1 MPAIKHLSSVSSA
14 LQADVTR
21 ILHACHHDPFTVLGV
36 HVDAGRT
43 RMLVF
48 RPNADFIWV
57 TLDGERTQMN
67 QIDESGLFYL
77 EGDVTKWG
85 RHPSLVEHV
94 DGQECTFID
103 PYTFWPQLSEQWL
116 DDFHT
121 QECFDAYKVMGARP
135 WEVDGIKGALFSLW
149 APNAERVSVVGDFNG
164 WDGRVH
170 PMRSRGQ
177 SGVWELFIPEFSEGL
192 LYKFEIRARDTGQIF
207 VKTDPYGRFFE
218 LRPNS
223 AARYTAVDSY
233 QWQDDLWLQKRS
245 KSDWL
250 HSPQSIYEVHAGSW
264 RRQDNGDFLNYREL
278 AHELVP
284 YVKDMGFTHIELL
297 PITEFPYDGSWGYQ
311 VTGFF
316 APTSRF
322 GAVDDFKYF
331 IDFCHCNGIGVILDW
346 VPAHFPKDAHG
357 LARFDGSCLYE
368 HDDPRRG
375 EHKDWGTL
383 IFNYGRN
390 EVRNFLYSSALFWL
404 EEFHLDGL
412 RVDAV
417 ASMLYLDYSREEGEW
432 APNQFGGNENLDA
445 IHFIRR
451 TNERVHQDFPGV
463 LMMAE
468 ESTAWPQVSRPVYL
482 GGLGFSMKWN
492 MGWMNDTLRYV
503 SQDSIHRKYHHENL
517 TFSLLYA
524 FSENFVLPLSH
535 DEVVHGKRSLLEK
548 MPGDDWQKFAN
559 LRLLFT
565 YLFTHPGKKL
575 LFMGGEFGQGR
586 EWCHD
591 RALDWEL
598 LEHEWQRG
606 VQSVVR
612 DLNRLYQTLPALHR
626 YDFEGKGFEWVD
638 CHDSSQSVISY
649 MRKSEAGCVL
659 VVLNFTPV
667 VREHYRIGVPD
678 LVQYREIFNSDS
690 MFYGGSNV
698 SNGTHIAA
706 ENIAHMNQSFSV
718 SLTLPPLGGIILQ
731 GPDQ

>member
-1 MPAIKHLSSVSSA
+1 M
-14 LQADVTR
+14 R
-21 ILHACHHDPFTVLGV
+21 
-36 HVDAGRT
+36 
-43 RMLVF
+43 VF
-48 RPNADFIWV
+48 RPHADSLWV
-57 TLDGERTQMN
+57 VIGEKRT
-67 QIDESGLFYL
+67 ELKRVEATGLFSL
-77 EGDVTKWG
+77 EAAVGDWVS
-85 RHPSLVEHV
+85 HPQLVEKIGH
-94 DGQECTFID
+94 EERLFHD
-103 PYTFWPQLSEQWL
+103 PYTFWPQLTDQWL
-116 DDFHT
+116 SAFHE
-121 QECFDAYKVMGARP
+121 QECFDAYRIMGARP
-135 WEVDGIKGALFSLW
+135 WVVDDIEGVLFVLW
-149 APNAERVSVVGDFNG
+149 APNAERVSVVGDFNR
-164 WDGRVH
+164 WDGRVN

-177 SGVWELFIPEFSEGL
+177 SGIWELFIPGFQSGN
-192 LYKFEIRARDTGQIF
+192 LYKYEIRNRESGEIVT
-207 VKTDPYGRFFE
+207 KTDPYGRYFE
-218 LRPNS
+218 VRPNS
-223 AARYTAVDSY
+223 ATCFVEDGSY
-233 QWQDDLWLQKRS
+233 QWQDDLWLQKRARL
-245 KSDWL
+245 DWL
-250 HSPQSIYEVHAGSW
+250 HSPHSIYEIHVGSW
-264 RRQDNGDFLNYREL
+264 RRKGNDEFLNYREL

-297 PITEFPYDGSWGYQ
+297 PITEFPFDGSWGYQ

-322 GAVDDFKYF
+322 GGIDDFKYF
-331 IDFCHCNGIGVILDW
+331 VDFCHCHGIGVILDW

-357 LARFDGSCLYE
+357 LARFDGTCLYE
-368 HDDPRRG
+368 HDDPRLG

-390 EVRNFLYSSALFWL
+390 EVRNFLFSSAYFWL
-404 EEFHLDGL
+404 DEFHVDGL

-432 APNQFGGNENLDA
+432 TPNRFGGNENLEA

-451 TNERVHQDFPGV
+451 TNERIHQDFPGV

-503 SQDSIHRKYHHENL
+503 SQDAVHRKYHHENL

-548 MPGDDWQKFAN
+548 MPGDGWQKFAN
-559 LRLLFT
+559 LRLLYT

-586 EWCHD
+586 EWSHD
-591 RALDWEL
+591 RELDWHL
-598 LEHEWQRG
+598 LEYDLQRG

-612 DLNRLYQTLPALHR
+612 DLNNHYQSLPALHK
-626 YDFEGKGFEWVD
+626 YDFEGKGFEWID

-649 MRKSEAGCVL
+649 LRKSEDGYVV

-667 VREHYRIGVPD
+667 VREDYRIGVPE
-678 LVQYREIFNSDS
+678 QGEYQEIFNSDS

-698 SNGTHIAA
+698 SNGTFIQSEALP
-706 ENIAHMNQSFSV
+706 HMNQPASV
-718 SLTLPPLGGIILQ
+718 SLILPPLAGIVLQ
-731 GPDQ
+731 KRH